1 MISAAHAVFA
11 DPILPI
17 LVSDQRF
24 IVASAGV
31 GGQQTHPTVVKTPS
45 APFSLFVEEAT
56 TTAAD
61 ASVTASATATQR
73 SSVDGMSF
81 SVFGS
86 SESSAASTSSSENSG
101 FGTGRST
108 FEIEF
113 DLAAPLRYALTG
125 ELAFPH
131 SEIEGEDAIALGEAA
146 VFLENEPLS
155 GGLRVINGI
164 DTGSESQFAFAGLL
178 PAGRYRFF
186 AEASTESLALRG
198 GRSHLGSTFDFDFT
212 LTPTPELGSLLL
224 FASGAVALVAS
235 TCWPGFISA
244 MKVRHECR
252 IR

>member
-1 MISAAHAVFA
+1 MRTTVRSVGVGILLMISAAHAVFA

-146 VFLENEPLS
+146 VFLENEPCRVAFELS
-155 GGLRVINGI
+155 TASTPVLKASSPSPACCRPAGI
-164 DTGSESQFAFAGLL
+164 DSL
-178 PAGRYRFF
+178 PRQA
-186 AEASTESLALRG
+186 
-198 GRSHLGSTFDFDFT
+198 RSRWRS
-212 LTPTPELGSLLL
+212 
-224 FASGAVALVAS
+224 AVDDRILDPPS
-235 TCWPGFISA
+235 ISIS
-244 MKVRHECR
+244 R
-252 IR
+252 